1 MGYDEGLAFRVRE
14 LFAGRRDVVEKS
26 MFGGLAMLV
35 DGHMSVGIVGED
47 LVVRVGAERHD
58 AALARAHTRV
68 MDFTGR
74 PMKGWIFVSPEGIA
88 EDPALEEWVAWGIET
103 AKTSP
108 EKKPKAGKTPGPAP
122 AKAAAARPEA
132 AKKKSAAHNEKSSK
146 KSKGATKTSGKR

>member
-74 PMKGWIFVSPEGIA
+74 PMRGWIFVSPEGIA
-88 EDPALEEWVAWGIET
+88 EDSALEEWVAWGIET

-108 EKKPKAGKTPGPAP
+108 EKKP
-122 AKAAAARPEA
+122 
-132 AKKKSAAHNEKSSK
+132 AAHTAKTSK